1 MGEISDNINELKT
14 LIEMDILPEE
24 TKEEIRTA
32 IAIAE
37 SIKGYDGDNTNKSNK
52 ITINFINKSSNK
64 NPVYAKEG
72 DSGFDLRANL
82 IESVTLKPMERK
94 LIGTGL
100 YFELPVGYDMEIR
113 SRSGMS
119 LKHGIIVLNTPGTID
134 LNFRGEVG
142 IILIN
147 LGQENF
153 TINPGDRIAQ
163 GLIRLS
169 TTNSSIDLLEVN
181 QITDTDR
188 GSDGFG
194 STGVK

>member
-1 MGEISDNINELKT
+1 MGEISDSINELKS
-14 LIEMDILPEE
+14 LLEMDILPEE
-24 TKEEIRTA
+24 TRDEIKTA

-37 SIKGYDGDNTNKSNK
+37 SINNYDNENNSNK
-52 ITINFINKSSNK
+52 IKINFINKSNNK

-134 LNFRGEVG
+134 LNFRGEIG

-169 TTNSSIDLLEVN
+169 TTNSNIDLLEVN
-181 QITDTDR
+181 EITDTDR